1 MAKALITRTELER
14 LVPNELVGIL
24 EEIHSLREALK
35 NRDESLADEKRRRIV
50 GSSAGIHDLF
60 VLADKLEAA
69 ASEIKGAISYATMET
84 LKDEDLLESGIDGI
98 AVQQGAKRYTFNGES
113 KYRFLSDVSRET
125 GVVPE
130 YLMEACDFT
139 LKKISDKVGLTQEAF
154 LERFGG
160 FEMTRNKPSIKRTW

>member
-24 EEIHSLREALK
+24 EEIHALREAVK
-35 NRDESLADEKRRRIV
+35 SRDGELADEKRRRIT
-50 GSSAGIHDLF
+50 GSSAGIHDLL

-69 ASEIKGAISYATMET
+69 SAEIKGAVSYAAMET
-84 LKDEDLLESGIDGI
+84 LKDDELLESGIDGI
-98 AVQQGAKRYTFNGES
+98 AVQAGAKRYVFNGES
-113 KYRFLSDVSRET
+113 KYRFLTEVCNET

-139 LKKISDKVGLTQEAF
+139 LKKLSDKVGMTQEAF

-160 FEMTRNKPSIKRTW
+160 FEMTRNKPTIKRTW